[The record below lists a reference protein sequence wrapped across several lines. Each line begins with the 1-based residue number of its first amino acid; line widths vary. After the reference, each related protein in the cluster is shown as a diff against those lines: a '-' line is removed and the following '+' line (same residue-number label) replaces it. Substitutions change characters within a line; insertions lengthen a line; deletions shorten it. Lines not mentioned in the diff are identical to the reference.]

1 MANETKPKLYTY
13 QGDQYDY
20 DTFSR
25 DANTGFSDY
34 ISQFDFNNDERQY
47 IWDAY
52 SNLLSGIG
60 DGSIIYN
67 NGRLKD
73 LRGRYSNNYYYNNK
87 GERKKSKGA
96 NDDYYGLATN
106 YLLGVLG
113 RQQKYEAPTEEKP
126 VWDDITRQSDLSQL
140 IFNTDSPT
148 DAQLKYF
155 IDVDELVNG
164 TRGISG
170 RAKIVA
176 DALSKYYTKENLLS
190 KGASEED
197 ATKYSQWAQEAIQRL
212 NDGKIDAGDTYV
224 LSRLLPGYDLDAL
237 FRSEKQTPEQ
247 VQQRETQQ
255 RQENLEES
263 KRKFAQVWQEKYS
276 SPEGAKKEFNLNFD
290 QYQLPDDNLQY
301 QWINYLDQ
309 LNDDQIE
316 QLLQIGLLD
325 PTVNFST
332 IKISS
337 NVVPPNSPI
346 PTPMILHAIISRLSK
361 TGHGITDQEGNIIL
375 TDLFDP
381 DNRAGY
387 VYNPKTKILQRVP
400 FSESDYWRKKIFEK
414 ETGLKAKQ
422 DTADWIDD
430 YFIQYQKK
438 GGVLKASNGV
448 SVDDFVDNVWDAVTY
463 NSNNSKVRQMNFL
476 DENNEWITQNR
487 NRRAYNSQNP
497 YNMLYDPERGNPETR
512 QDWDQWV
519 SKLTSDQN
527 LAERWA
533 RDYITLQDDPNI
545 KQHFQD
551 YWFNNDTFNFDNFKQ
566 AITRDGISKFVWND
580 GINGIGHDFYVGDVY
595 RIKGKEGQ
603 PDRWYKGVVEGYK
616 VSDRSLADNGL
627 YRIYDLEKEDVL
639 TPGPTLP
646 NIPKPD
652 VKVDVNIGRKSSNV
666 NPTKGQEKG
675 KSSVDWT
682 GILGNLGTDLMGVGR
697 LFGSLRTNN
706 RVHDTLMDSLKP
718 VLKDTYERYS
728 PITGAFSEMQFR
740 NRQAADLRRQA
751 SRSFT
756 SDASLQLAGQLDADR
771 QARDLEYQGF
781 LADDRE
787 IRRTQQEAL
796 ARQEDNMR
804 RRSDVANFNRASIN
818 QTNRE
823 KAELDAAR
831 LRNNWQS
838 IDNYLSGV
846 ESRFRNRLS
855 QRESREYNAGLMLA
869 QNDYQTAIQKYN
881 QNYKKSNP
889 KASEESMLADPNY
902 VRDMQELRNIYQH
915 NIYQLTHNQ
924 KYNPQ
929 FRVPSS
935 YESVLNRRKGGTL
948 LPSTIMLLNKVIR
961 NESNS

>member
-1 MANETKPKLYTY
+1 MANETKPRLYTY

-20 DTFSR
+20 NTFSR
-25 DANTGFSDY
+25 DANAGFSDY

-113 RQQKYEAPTEEKP
+113 RQQKYETPVEEKP
-126 VWDDITRQSDLSQL
+126 IWDDVTRQSDLSQL
-140 IFNTDSPT
+140 IFNTDNPT

-155 IDVDELVNG
+155 IDTDSLVNG
-164 TRGISG
+164 TRGVSE
-170 RAKIVA
+170 RTKIIA
-176 DALSKYYTKENLLS
+176 NALSKYYTKENLLS
-190 KGASEED
+190 RGASEED

-212 NDGKIDAGDTYV
+212 NDGKIDAGDTYA

-237 FRSEKQTPEQ
+237 FRSEQKSKEQ
-247 VQQRETQQ
+247 IEREQSESRQRELDTQVKQ
-255 RQENLEES
+255 FEDYWNNN
-263 KRKFAQVWQEKYS
+263 FS
-276 SPEGAKKEFNLNFD
+276 SPSGTSRDFTLNKINLSNEMSNTYLAYDKLLNSVDTDTLYKVLLVAFNNPTYDFSTYPLFKQVNYSGVKIPTDYIMSLVLSKLEDKGLITKEGELT
-290 QYQLPDDNLQY
+290 
-301 QWINYLDQ
+301 
-309 LNDDQIE
+309 
-316 QLLQIGLLD
+316 GLLD
-325 PTVNFST
+325 NNFKASYVWDKQNHKLKR
-332 IKISS
+332 IPLSESKYWREKIFT
-337 NVVPPNSPI
+337 NF
-346 PTPMILHAIISRLSK
+346 
-361 TGHGITDQEGNIIL
+361 TGKKPKQDNTWIN
-375 TDLFDP
+375 DLF
-381 DNRAGY
+381 
-387 VYNPKTKILQRVP
+387 V
-400 FSESDYWRKKIFEK
+400 
-414 ETGLKAKQ
+414 
-422 DTADWIDD
+422 
-430 YFIQYQKK
+430 QYQKK
-438 GGVLKASNGV
+438 GGVLKAQNGIKYEDYYENPEDAITYTSNLAGIRYKNV
-448 SVDDFVDNVWDAVTY
+448 LGEDNNWT
-463 NSNNSKVRQMNFL
+463 
-476 DENNEWITQNR
+476 TQQR
-487 NRRAYNSQNP
+487 QNP
-497 YNMLYDPERGNPETR
+497 STNNNNPNDLLYDPELGNPEER
-512 QDWDQWV
+512 SFWNDWV
-519 SKLTSDQN
+519 KYLTSNKD
-527 LAERWA
+527 LAKRWA
-533 RDYITLQDDPNI
+533 EGYMSLQQDPKIKNEILRQWNDDNG
-545 KQHFQD
+545 
-551 YWFNNDTFNFDNFKQ
+551 FNFEKFKQ
-566 AITRDGISKFVWND
+566 SITRDGVTKQLWND
-580 GINGIGHDFYVGDVY
+580 KINGIGHDFYIGDVY
-595 RIKGKEGQ
+595 RIKGENGQ
-603 PDRWYKGVVEGYK
+603 PDRYYKGIVDGYSK
-616 VSDRSLADNGL
+616 AGEYTMSDNGL
-627 YRIYDLEKEDVL
+627 YRIYDISKDAI

-652 VKVDVNIGRKSSNV
+652 IPEINVKPKNNPSTVT
-666 NPTKGQEKG
+666 PTKTKTKD
-675 KSSVDWT
+675 KSQTDWT

-706 RVHDTLMDSLKP
+706 RVHDTLMDSLNP

-740 NRQAADLRRQA
+740 NRQAADLRRRA
-751 SRSFT
+751 ARPFT

-787 IRRTQQEAL
+787 IKRTQQEAL
-796 ARQEDNMR
+796 ARQEDNIR

-818 QTNRE
+818 QTNRGR
-823 KAELDAAR
+823 AELDAAR

-846 ESRFRNRLS
+846 ESRFRNRLA
-855 QRESREYNAGLMLA
+855 QRENREYNAGLMLA

-881 QNYKKSNP
+881 QKYKKSNP
-889 KASEESMLADPNY
+889 EASEESMLADPKY
-902 VRDMQELRNIYQH
+902 VRDLQELRNIYQR
-915 NIYQLTHNQ
+915 NIYQLAHNQ
-924 KYNPQ
+924 RYNPQ